1 MLPLKGIQSI
11 QKAVVTKPPPGI
23 PAHYPPQFHIVLGGE
38 LNTPVVCFFKKSF
51 KQLLKN

>member
-23 PAHYPPQFHIVLGGE
+23 PSHYPPQFHIIVGGE
-38 LNTPVVCFFKKSF
+38 LTVPSF
-51 KQLLKN
+51 V

>member
-23 PAHYPPQFHIVLGGE
+23 PSHYPPQFHIVLGGE
-38 LNTPVVCFFKKSF
+38 LNEHSVCIYFTFFCKV
-51 KQLLKN
+51 